1 MSLIC
6 FIHRMGRPV
15 TMTNGTPAA
24 STAVSEATVRAE
36 MAPSDR
42 TTVPSRSLA
51 TRRGDQS
58 GDRSD
63 DRTDTVTAQ

>member
-6 FIHRMGRPV
+6 FIQRMGRPV

-58 GDRSD
+58 D
-63 DRTDTVTAQ
+63 DRTGAVTEQ